1 MTEQNSTSEELHHEN
16 RQQKARIAELEREL
30 ADRNTVPRS
39 RYKAV
44 CQEVE
49 TLESTLES
57 IRQASEARI
66 AELDRDLALWRNA
79 WSAQADTIREFER
92 QFAYQV
98 QRARKLAELV
108 DFDVLETF
116 RKTMPDDMPED
127 WKP

>member
-1 MTEQNSTSEELHHEN
+1 MMDQIHTQHTD
-16 RQQKARIAELEREL
+16 AELANVKGHYGEERGDSVSADFAAQLEQEL
-30 ADRNTVPRS
+30 ADAQKHVT
-39 RYKAV
+39 K
-44 CQEVE
+44 
-49 TLESTLES
+49 
-57 IRQASEARI
+57 
-66 AELDRDLALWRNA
+66 LDRDLALWRNA
-79 WSAQADTIREFER
+79 WSAQKDTIREFER